1 MSDTPNSPKNLN
13 LSNYSY
19 IIIDDERFARSLVK
33 NTLSQI
39 GCRDITEAGSAEEGA
54 DYLKSQHF
62 NVILLDHKLPGASGL
77 ELCRA
82 LRAGDFGADNRQ
94 TPVIIITGD
103 GRMETVLEAKESQIN
118 DFIIKPISL
127 TELQKR
133 LTKVL
138 LLANTKE

>member
-1 MSDTPNSPKNLN
+1 MFEPTNKPKDINF
-13 LSNYSY
+13 SNYSY

-39 GCRDITEAGSAEEGA
+39 GCRDITEASNGEEA
-54 DYLKSQHF
+54 SDYLKSQHF
-62 NVILLDHKLPGASGL
+62 SVIFLDHKMPGISGL
-77 ELCRA
+77 ELCRS
-82 LRAGDFGADNRQ
+82 LRKGDLGEENKF
-94 TPVIIITGD
+94 TPVILITGD
-103 GRMETVLEAKESQIN
+103 GRIETVMEAKESKIN

-138 LLANTKE
+138 IEQKEEL